1 MAKSVKI
8 VNISPRG
15 DLDVPLL
22 GSVVKAGESVTV
34 SEEFAQQLLAQEE
47 NFVTAAGHLAGSG
60 NAS

>member
-1 MAKSVKI
+1 MAKTVKI
-8 VNISPRG
+8 VNVSPRG

-22 GSVVKAGESVTV
+22 GHVVKAGETVTV

-47 NFVTAAGHLAGSG
+47 NFVTASGHLAGSG

>member
-22 GSVVKAGESVTV
+22 GSVVKAGETVTV
-34 SEEFAQQLLAQEE
+34 SEEFARQLLAQEE
-47 NFVTAAGHLAGSG
+47 NFVTAAGHFVGSET
-60 NAS
+60 AS